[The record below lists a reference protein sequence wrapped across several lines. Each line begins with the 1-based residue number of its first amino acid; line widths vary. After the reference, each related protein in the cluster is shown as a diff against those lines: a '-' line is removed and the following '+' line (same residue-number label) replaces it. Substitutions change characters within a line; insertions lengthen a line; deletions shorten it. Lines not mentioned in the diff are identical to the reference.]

1 MPTKKTKAARPVL
14 RRKPKKRTSTRPTN
28 SCHAREREHPEYHD
42 RPRLARIAPLSTA
55 YRLAPPLRR
64 VPPDRGR
71 KGFRLP
77 SLRTVRAVLPHT
89 ALQSLVSSS
98 GVPRAFVSCFEGE
111 QPAIREK
118 DIWPAAVV
126 LESATAAGT

>member
-1 MPTKKTKAARPVL
+1 MRSPISSRPPPVSGGP
-14 RRKPKKRTSTRPTN
+14 RKRGSRGRTRGG
-28 SCHAREREHPEYHD
+28 
-42 RPRLARIAPLSTA
+42 
-55 YRLAPPLRR
+55 
-64 VPPDRGR
+64 VDRGR

-126 LESATAAGT
+126 LESATAAGTLRLLAQD

>member
-1 MPTKKTKAARPVL
+1 MRPVL
-14 RRKPKKRTSTRPTN
+14 
-28 SCHAREREHPEYHD
+28 
-42 RPRLARIAPLSTA
+42 LARALSPDAPQLDGRKFGEA
-55 YRLAPPLRR
+55 AWR
-64 VPPDRGR
+64 PDRGR

-126 LESATAAGT
+126 LESATAAGTLRLLAQD

>member
-1 MPTKKTKAARPVL
+1 MPAKAGIMDTTTPTEFRLLATPA
-14 RRKPKKRTSTRPTN
+14 RRKPCAAASRP
-28 SCHAREREHPEYHD
+28 A
-42 RPRLARIAPLSTA
+42 
-55 YRLAPPLRR
+55 
-64 VPPDRGR
+64 DRGK

-126 LESATAAGT
+126 LESTTAAGTLRLLAQD

>member
-1 MPTKKTKAARPVL
+1 MNQMAV
-14 RRKPKKRTSTRPTN
+14 RRQSN
-28 SCHAREREHPEYHD
+28 
-42 RPRLARIAPLSTA
+42 TA
-55 YRLAPPLRR
+55 YFTRMSCSRTRASRIPRRYKGLPLCAAFVDFRLIFTSPLRR
-64 VPPDRGR
+64 VPTADRGR

-126 LESATAAGT
+126 LESATAAGTLRLLAQD

>member
-1 MPTKKTKAARPVL
+1 MRSPISSRPPPVSGGP
-14 RRKPKKRTSTRPTN
+14 RKRGSRGRTRGG
-28 SCHAREREHPEYHD
+28 
-42 RPRLARIAPLSTA
+42 
-55 YRLAPPLRR
+55 
-64 VPPDRGR
+64 VDRGR

-77 SLRTVRAVLPHT
+77 SLRTVRAVLPHA

-118 DIWPAAVV
+118 EHLASGGGPRKCDRGRDASPACAGLSVAVC
-126 LESATAAGT
+126 G